1 MGKKAL
7 VAYFSASGVTAKVA
21 KELASSIEADIYE
34 IVPKEK
40 YTAEDLNWQDE
51 KSRSSIEMK
60 DVTSRPDIANNSANV
75 DDADVIFIGFPIW
88 WYTAPHI
95 INSFLESYDFAGKHV
110 VLFATSGGSN
120 IEKSVKDLQNTYTR
134 IRFDGGKKIIVGTSQ
149 DELKAWAGKYIS

>member
-149 DELKAWAGKYIS
+149 DELKAWA